1 MRTPRGFSDSGC
13 ETSNP
18 ALPGRSPP
26 SAPPVAVMEEARPH
40 ETLAQENWTG
50 PNQLKKQGCKLILT
64 WEVVRNLQ
72 RNFQA
77 VKTVQYAFT

>member
-1 MRTPRGFSDSGC
+1 MDSVILDIRSQTQPPWDHPTPHPFVIEMEESGFS
-13 ETSNP
+13 
-18 ALPGRSPP
+18 
-26 SAPPVAVMEEARPH
+26 
-40 ETLAQENWTG
+40 ETLAQENWMG

-64 WEVVRNLQ
+64 WEVIKYLQ